1 MKYSVLL
8 LTLSFNAWAI
18 DIPQSF
24 ETCLSA
30 ATNLKPGQVI
40 KVERKVEAEIDKYEF
55 DIRGQDGNDWDIEC
69 LVSSGK
75 IVEIEQ
81 EVGSPNHPL
90 FKAKARI
97 NEKEARDIALA
108 EFPGEIVEVEYEIEA
123 NGDASYEFDIDT
135 NENTEIKIEINASTG
150 KIIEKNIEIW
160 QVGLE

>member
-1 MKYSVLL
+1 V
-8 LTLSFNAWAI
+8 WAS

-30 ATNLKPGQVI
+30 ATDLKPGQVI

-81 EVGSPNHPL
+81 EVGSPNDPL